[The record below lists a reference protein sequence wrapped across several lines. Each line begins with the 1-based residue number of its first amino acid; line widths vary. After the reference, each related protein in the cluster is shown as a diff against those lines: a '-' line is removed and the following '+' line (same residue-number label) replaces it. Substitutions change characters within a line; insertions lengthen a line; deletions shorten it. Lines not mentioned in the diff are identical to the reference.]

1 MKKILH
7 LLTHR
12 NLVNQSPLPL
22 GWSGWVEGFC
32 SYILGG
38 RWKWPPKG
46 STKSVFLQNPPTSW
60 TRTSLQNHSTQPHF
74 FGALSPKSHSTKSQ
88 PLKTSISVIFSPLDF
103 ERVKKNK
110 SDFVEKTIGNP
121 TCDTHFLEL
130 ISHHIPTYQK
140 QPLSHL
146 PSFSHFGPVWNIFLS
161 ALNHSWGACEGY
173 WHYKMATLQFIE
185 TNTFT
190 KWQPRAV
197 FQLHTLQNHNNT
209 NPTQKQ
215 RAPTQETE
223 SRSTV
228 GTKWEKMCIM
238 SPSLS
243 SLKMFQATVSI
254 CIIFDQPFSILFIPF
269 NFFKSKFSWCKQ
281 VGHWN
286 SKMAN
291 RFFFKQTPLQNH
303 RPGKGGA
310 KNTSTKSQTP
320 GVGAKNTSTKS
331 QTWGG
336 CKQPLLPHLHL

>member
-1 MKKILH
+1 M
-7 LLTHR
+7 
-12 NLVNQSPLPL
+12 
-22 GWSGWVEGFC
+22 EMA
-32 SYILGG
+32 
-38 RWKWPPKG
+38 PKG
-46 STKSVFLQNPPTSW
+46 LYKISIPSKPTNVLDS
-60 TRTSLQNHSTQPHF
+60 HF
-74 FGALSPKSHSTKSQ
+74 STKSQ
-88 PLKTSISVIFSPLDF
+88 YPTPFFGGTFTKIPLYKITTSQNINLCHFFTPWF
-103 ERVKKNK
+103 WKGKKNK

-209 NPTQKQ
+209 NPTQKK

-291 RFFFKQTPLQNH
+291 RFFSKQTPLQNH
-303 RPGKGGA
+303 KPGGRVQKTPLQITNLDWGANNHFSHIYIFRIPFGKSCRVRVGGY
-310 KNTSTKSQTP
+310 
-320 GVGAKNTSTKS
+320 
-331 QTWGG
+331 
-336 CKQPLLPHLHL
+336 